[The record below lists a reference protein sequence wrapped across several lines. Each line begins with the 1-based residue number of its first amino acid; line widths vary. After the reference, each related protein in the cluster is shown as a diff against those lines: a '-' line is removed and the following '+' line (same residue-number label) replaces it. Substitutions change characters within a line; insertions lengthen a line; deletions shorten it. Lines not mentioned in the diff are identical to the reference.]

1 MRRLAFFAVFLAGSV
16 AWAQP
21 EGPEYLKGERPE
33 GIPQRV
39 VSLAP
44 NLTEILFAIGAGE
57 RVVGVTT
64 YDDYPEE
71 VKKLPRVGG
80 FIDPSVEAILA
91 LEPDLVVCTPNPGGR
106 NRMDAL
112 SRMGV
117 PILVLPS
124 YGMEDIFTVIE
135 TLGDLFGRQESAK
148 DLIEGMQKRIAR
160 VAELVRGVRRPKVL
174 LVYGHRP
181 IMAAGPGSFGDG
193 MLKLAGGE
201 NMLKDSK
208 MRYPN
213 VPMEEI
219 IRLMPEVIIDA
230 SSSGT
235 GAEMTR
241 AEVEKVWGRWK
252 VLPAVKNRR
261 IHIFDSAL
269 WFRPGPRVALG
280 LEKLFSILHPDRGGD
295 SGSSGKR

>member
-1 MRRLAFFAVFLAGSV
+1 MRRLALFIALFACSA

-21 EGPEYLKGERPE
+21 KGPEYLEGKKPQ
-33 GIPQRV
+33 GIPKRV

-44 NLTEILFAIGAGE
+44 NLTEIMFAIGAGG
-57 RVVGVTT
+57 RVVGVTS

-71 VKKLPRVGG
+71 VKKLPKVGG
-80 FIDPSVEAILA
+80 FIDPSLEAILA
-91 LEPDLVVCTPNPGGR
+91 LKPDLVVCTPNPGGR

-117 PILVLPS
+117 PVLVLPS
-124 YGMEDIFTVIE
+124 YGMKDIFTVIK
-135 TLGDLFGRQESAK
+135 TLGVLFKKNEPARK
-148 DLIEGMQKRIAR
+148 LIEDMQGRIAR
-160 VAELVRGVRRPKVL
+160 VAEKVKKVRRPKVL

-181 IMAAGPGSFGDG
+181 IMAAGPGSFGDT

-201 NMLKDSK
+201 NVLKESK

-219 IRLMPEVIIDA
+219 IRLMPEVIVDA

-235 GAEMTR
+235 GAEMTKE
-241 AEVEKVWGRWK
+241 EVEKVWGRWK

-261 IHIFDSAL
+261 VHIFNSAL
-269 WFRPGPRVALG
+269 WFRPGPRVAQG
-280 LEKLFSILHPDRGGD
+280 LEELFSILHPDRGGD
-295 SGSSGKR
+295 

>member
-1 MRRLAFFAVFLAGSV
+1 MRRLAFLIVFFAYSAAAAPPKG
-16 AWAQP
+16 A
-21 EGPEYLKGERPE
+21 EYLKGKQPE
-33 GIPQRV
+33 GIPKRV

-44 NLTEILFAIGAGE
+44 SLTEIIFAIGAGE

-71 VKKLPRVGG
+71 VKKLPKVGG
-80 FIDPSVEAILA
+80 FIDPSVEAVLA

-106 NRMDAL
+106 NRVDAL

-124 YGMEDIFTVIE
+124 YGMKDIFTVIQA
-135 TLGDLFGRQESAK
+135 LGDLFERQESARELVNSMK
-148 DLIEGMQKRIAR
+148 KRIVK
-160 VAELVRGVRRPKVL
+160 VAELVQGVRRPKVL

-181 IMAAGPGSFGDG
+181 IMAAGPGSFGDT

-201 NMLKDSK
+201 NVLKESK

-241 AEVEKVWGRWK
+241 GEVEEVWGRWK

-261 IHIFDSAL
+261 IHIFNSAL

-280 LEKLFSILHPDRGGD
+280 LEKLFLILHPDRGEELGP
-295 SGSSGKR
+295 SGKR

>member
-1 MRRLAFFAVFLAGSV
+1 MRRLAFLIVFLICPLV
-16 AWAQP
+16 WAQP
-21 EGPEYLKGERPE
+21 KGPEFLHGKKPKGVPK
-33 GIPQRV
+33 RV

-44 NLTEILFAIGAGE
+44 NLTEIMFAIGAGE

-71 VKKLPRVGG
+71 VKQLPRVGG

-91 LEPDLVVCTPNPGGR
+91 LEPDLVICTPNPGGR

-124 YGMEDIFTVIE
+124 YGMKDIFTVIE
-135 TLGDLFGRQESAK
+135 DLGDLFEKEESARVLVASMK
-148 DLIEGMQKRIAR
+148 KRIVR
-160 VAELVRGVRRPKVL
+160 VAELVQNVRRPRVL

-201 NMLKDSK
+201 NVLKDSK

-241 AEVEKVWGRWK
+241 EEVEKVWGRWK

-280 LEKLFSILHPDRGGD
+280 LEKLFSILHPDRGGELGT
-295 SGSSGKR
+295 SAKP

>member
-1 MRRLAFFAVFLAGSV
+1 MRRLAFVIAFFACSA

-21 EGPEYLKGERPE
+21 KGPEYLGGKRLE
-33 GIPQRV
+33 GVPKRV

-44 NLTEILFAIGAGE
+44 NLTEILFSIGAGE

-91 LEPDLVVCTPNPGGR
+91 LEPDLVICTPNPGGR

-117 PILVLPS
+117 VILVLPS
-124 YGMEDIFTVIE
+124 YGMKDIFTVIE
-135 TLGDLFGRQESAK
+135 TLGELFERQESARELAGSMK
-148 DLIEGMQKRIAR
+148 KRIVR
-160 VAELVRGVRRPKVL
+160 VAELVQKVNRPRVL

-181 IMAAGPGSFGDG
+181 IMAAGPGSFGDS

-201 NMLKDSK
+201 NVLKDSK

-219 IRLMPEVIIDA
+219 IRRMPEVIIDA

-269 WFRPGPRVALG
+269 WFRPGPRVAQG
-280 LEKLFSILHPDRGGD
+280 LEKLFSILHPDRGGE
-295 SGSSGKR
+295 SGSSTKP

>member
-1 MRRLAFFAVFLAGSV
+1 MRWLAFALAFFVLTP

-21 EGPEYLKGERPE
+21 RGPEYLGEKRPA
-33 GIPQRV
+33 GVPKRV

-71 VKKLPRVGG
+71 VKKLTRVGG
-80 FIDPSVEAILA
+80 FIDPSVEAVLG
-91 LEPDLVVCTPNPGGR
+91 LKPDLVVCVPNPGGR

-112 SRMGV
+112 SRIGI

-124 YGMEDIFTVIE
+124 YRLGDIFTVIT
-135 TLGDLFGRQESAK
+135 TLGELFGKKETAGKLVTGMKSR
-148 DLIEGMQKRIAR
+148 IER
-160 VAELVRGVRRPKVL
+160 VSKLVEGARRPKVL

-181 IMAAGPGSFGDG
+181 IMAAGKGSFGDT

-201 NMLKDSK
+201 NLLKDSK
-208 MRYPN
+208 VRYPN

-241 AEVEKVWGRWK
+241 AEVEKVWSRWK
-252 VLPAVKNRR
+252 ILPAVKNRR

-269 WFRPGPRVALG
+269 WFRPGPRVADG
-280 LEKLFSILHPDRGGD
+280 LERLFSILHPDRGEELR
-295 SGSSGKR
+295 SSGKR

>member
-1 MRRLAFFAVFLAGSV
+1 MKRLAFFMAFLACSA

-21 EGPEYLKGERPE
+21 RGPEYLE
-33 GIPQRV
+33 GKKPQGVPKRV

-44 NLTEILFAIGAGE
+44 NLTEIIFAIGAGE

-80 FIDPSVEAILA
+80 FIDPSLEAILA
-91 LEPDLVVCTPNPGGR
+91 LKPDLVVCTPNPGGR

-117 PILVLPS
+117 PVLVLPS
-124 YGMEDIFTVIE
+124 YRMKDIFTVI
-135 TLGDLFGRQESAK
+135 TALGELFERRDSAK
-148 DLIEGMQKRIAR
+148 KLIDDMQARIAG
-160 VAELVRGVRRPKVL
+160 VAEKVKKVRRPKVL

-181 IMAAGPGSFGDG
+181 IMAAGKGSFGDG

-201 NMLKDSK
+201 NVLGDSK

-241 AEVEKVWGRWK
+241 EEVEKVWGRWK

-261 IHIFDSAL
+261 IHIFNSAL
-269 WFRPGPRVALG
+269 WFRPGPRVAQG
-280 LEKLFSILHPDRGGD
+280 LYKLFSILHPDRGD
-295 SGSSGKR
+295 D

>member
-1 MRRLAFFAVFLAGSV
+1 MRRLAFFITFLVCSA

-21 EGPEYLKGERPE
+21 RGPEYLKGKKPAGVPR
-33 GIPQRV
+33 RV

-44 NLTEILFAIGAGE
+44 NLTEIIFAIGAGE
-57 RVVGVTT
+57 RVVGVTN
-64 YDDYPEE
+64 YDDYPGE
-71 VKKLPRVGG
+71 VKRLPKVGG

-124 YGMEDIFTVIE
+124 YGMKDIFTVIK
-135 TLGDLFGRQESAK
+135 TLGDLFRRQESARE
-148 DLIEGMQKRIAR
+148 LIGSMKKRIVR
-160 VAELVRGVRRPKVL
+160 VAELVQGVRRPKVL
-174 LVYGHRP
+174 LIYGHRP
-181 IMAAGPGSFGDG
+181 ILAAGPGSFGDS

-201 NMLKDSK
+201 NVLKDSK
-208 MRYPN
+208 LRYPT

-219 IRLMPEVIIDA
+219 IRRMPEVIVDA

-241 AEVEKVWGRWK
+241 EEVRKVWGRWK

-261 IHIFDSAL
+261 VHIFDSAL

-280 LEKLFSILHPDRGGD
+280 LEKLFSILHPDRGEELGT
-295 SGSSGKR
+295 SAEP

>member
-1 MRRLAFFAVFLAGSV
+1 MKWLAFSLAFFVSTP

-21 EGPEYLKGERPE
+21 RGPEYLGEKRPS
-33 GIPQRV
+33 GVPGRV

-44 NLTEILFAIGAGE
+44 NLTEILFAIGAGG

-71 VKKLPRVGG
+71 VRKLPRVGG
-80 FIDPSVEAILA
+80 FVDPSVEAILG
-91 LEPDLVVCTPNPGGR
+91 LEPDLVVCVPNPGGR

-117 PILVLPS
+117 PVLVLPS
-124 YGMEDIFTVIE
+124 YRMEDIFTVTR
-135 TLGDLFGRQESAK
+135 TLGDLFGRKEAAGE
-148 DLIEGMQKRIAR
+148 LIAGMKSRIERVSKLVEGA
-160 VAELVRGVRRPKVL
+160 RRPKVL

-181 IMAAGPGSFGDG
+181 VMAAGKGSFGDTLLG
-193 MLKLAGGE
+193 LAGGQ
-201 NMLKDSK
+201 NVLKDSK
-208 MRYPN
+208 IRYPT
-213 VPMEEI
+213 VPMEEV

-241 AEVEKVWGRWK
+241 EEVEKVWARWK
-252 VLPAVKNRR
+252 VLPAIKNHRV
-261 IHIFDSAL
+261 HVFDSAL
-269 WFRPGPRVALG
+269 WFRPGPRVVDG
-280 LEKLFSILHPDRGGD
+280 LEKLFSILHPDRVEKLLR
-295 SGSSGKR
+295 SGEP

>member
-1 MRRLAFFAVFLAGSV
+1 MRRLAFVIALFACSA

-21 EGPEYLKGERPE
+21 KGPEYLGGKRPKGVP
-33 GIPQRV
+33 GRV

-91 LEPDLVVCTPNPGGR
+91 LKPDLVICVPNPGGR

-124 YGMEDIFTVIE
+124 YRMKDIFTVIR
-135 TLGDLFGRQESAK
+135 TLGNLFDRKEAAK
-148 DLIEGMQKRIAR
+148 KLIADMQARIDRIAK
-160 VAELVRGVRRPKVL
+160 LVEDVRRPKVL

-181 IMAAGPGSFGDG
+181 IMAAGKGSFGDT

-201 NMLKDSK
+201 NVIKDSGV
-208 MRYPN
+208 RYPN
-213 VPMEEI
+213 VPMEEV

-241 AEVEKVWGRWK
+241 VEVEKVWGRWK

-261 IHIFDSAL
+261 VYIFNSAL
-269 WFRPGPRVALG
+269 WFRPGPRVAQG
-280 LEKLFSILHPDRGGD
+280 LEKLFLILHP
-295 SGSSGKR
+295 

>member
-1 MRRLAFFAVFLAGSV
+1 MRRLAFFIAFLACSA

-21 EGPEYLKGERPE
+21 KGPEYLKGKKPE
-33 GIPQRV
+33 GVPRRV

-44 NLTEILFAIGAGE
+44 NLTEIIFAIGAGE

-71 VKKLPRVGG
+71 VKELPKVGG
-80 FIDPSVEAILA
+80 FIDPSLEAILA
-91 LEPDLVVCTPNPGGR
+91 QKPDLVVCTPNPGGR

-117 PILVLPS
+117 PVLVLPS
-124 YGMEDIFTVIE
+124 YGMEDIFTVIRA
-135 TLGDLFGRQESAK
+135 LGELFEKQESAEK
-148 DLIEGMQKRIAR
+148 LIDGMQARIAK
-160 VAELVRGVRRPKVL
+160 VAELVKGARRPKVL

-181 IMAAGPGSFGDG
+181 IMAAGPGSFGDS
-193 MLKLAGGE
+193 MLKLAGGD
-201 NMLKDSK
+201 NVLKDSR

-213 VPMEEI
+213 VPMEEV
-219 IRLMPEVIIDA
+219 IRLMPEVIVDA

-235 GAEMTR
+235 GAEMTKE
-241 AEVEKVWGRWK
+241 EVEKVWGRWK

-261 IHIFDSAL
+261 VHIFNSAL
-269 WFRPGPRVALG
+269 WFRPGPRVAQG
-280 LEKLFSILHPDRGGD
+280 LVKLFSILHPDRGGD
-295 SGSSGKR
+295 